1 MKRMGIDYGNAR
13 TGVSIS
19 DETGQLAGTPIVVTE
34 WNREK
39 LLDKLAALIR
49 KHNVGEIII
58 GYPKNMDGSIGER
71 AEQSAALADA
81 LQRQTGI
88 PVVLWDERR
97 TTIAAHEILHRNG
110 KREKKHRKIVDA
122 VAAAIILQNYLDFKN
137 RRS

>member
-1 MKRMGIDYGNAR
+1 MGIDYGDTR

-34 WNREK
+34 WNQDK
-39 LLDKLAALIR
+39 LLDQLAALVR
-49 KHNVGEIII
+49 EHNVGEIVM

-71 AEQSAALADA
+71 AEHSAALADA

-88 PVVLWDERR
+88 SVVLWDERR
-97 TTIAAHEILHRNG
+97 TTIAAHEILRRNG

-122 VAAAIILQNYLDFKN
+122 VAASIILQNYLDFKN
-137 RRS
+137 RK

>member
-1 MKRMGIDYGNAR
+1 MKFMGIDYGAAR
-13 TGVSIS
+13 TGISIS

-34 WNREK
+34 WNQDK
-39 LLDKLAALIR
+39 LLDKLSALALEHR
-49 KHNVGEIII
+49 VDEIVI

-81 LQRQTGI
+81 LHQKMGI

-97 TTIAAHEILHRNG
+97 TTIAAHQILHNNG
-110 KREKKHRKIVDA
+110 KREKKHRQIIDA

-137 RRS
+137 RQ